1 MKSKIILLQYCI
13 NNGSTFEGRLKST
26 EFLTGYKYKAPIL
39 LKENT
44 KWVYFPTNSSR
55 LKTCSWLNLANI
67 KSFYRVDN
75 GVRVIFT
82 NNVSIILNVSYFIFN
97 NQINHLDTLV
107 HSYILGIRNKNL
119 TSILLTIT
127 NISSAY
133 ALIVLSILLL
143 IIIKEKKIP
152 LLISLNLI
160 CSYALNAFAKVIFTR
175 PRPIGINLIEESG
188 FSYPSGHSMIS
199 MAYYGFIAYLIYK
212 RQKNK
217 LIKTIIIVALLLT
230 ILLVGFSRIYLGVHY
245 LSDVIGGFL
254 LSTVYLIIYIKNI
267 NLENK

>member
-1 MKSKIILLQYCI
+1 MKKTLNYIKENKKKIILITSAVL
-13 NNGSTFEGRLKST
+13 
-26 EFLTGYKYKAPIL
+26 
-39 LKENT
+39 
-44 KWVYFPTNSSR
+44 
-55 LKTCSWLNLANI
+55 
-67 KSFYRVDN
+67 
-75 GVRVIFT
+75 FT
-82 NNVSIILNVSYFIFN
+82 IITYFIFN

-152 LLISLNLI
+152 LLITLNLI

-188 FSYPSGHSMIS
+188 FSYPSGHSMVS

-212 RQKNK
+212 KQTNK
-217 LIKTIIIVALLLT
+217 LIKTIIIVSLLLT

-254 LSTVYLIIYIKNI
+254 LSIVYLMIFIKYSKI
-267 NLENK
+267 EKK

>member
-1 MKSKIILLQYCI
+1 MKKTFNYIKENKKKIILI
-13 NNGSTFEGRLKST
+13 TS
-26 EFLTGYKYKAPIL
+26 AIL
-39 LKENT
+39 
-44 KWVYFPTNSSR
+44 
-55 LKTCSWLNLANI
+55 
-67 KSFYRVDN
+67 
-75 GVRVIFT
+75 FT
-82 NNVSIILNVSYFIFN
+82 IITYFIFSDKIN
-97 NQINHLDTLV
+97 NLDTLV

-152 LLISLNLI
+152 LLITLNLI

-188 FSYPSGHSMIS
+188 FSYPSGHSMVS

-217 LIKTIIIVALLLT
+217 LIKTIIIVSLLLT

-254 LSTVYLIIYIKNI
+254 LSIVYLIIFIKYSKI
-267 NLENK
+267 EKKWLYENNWYYCWI

>member
-1 MKSKIILLQYCI
+1 MKKTLNYIKENKKKIILITSAVL
-13 NNGSTFEGRLKST
+13 
-26 EFLTGYKYKAPIL
+26 
-39 LKENT
+39 
-44 KWVYFPTNSSR
+44 
-55 LKTCSWLNLANI
+55 
-67 KSFYRVDN
+67 
-75 GVRVIFT
+75 FT
-82 NNVSIILNVSYFIFN
+82 IITYFIFS

-152 LLISLNLI
+152 LLITLNLI
-160 CSYALNAFAKVIFTR
+160 CSYALNAFAKEIFTR
-175 PRPIGINLIEESG
+175 PRPTGINLIEESG
-188 FSYPSGHSMIS
+188 FSYPSGHSMVS

-212 RQKNK
+212 KQTNK
-217 LIKTIIIVALLLT
+217 LIKTIIIVSLLLT

-254 LSTVYLIIYIKNI
+254 LSIVYLMIFIKYSKI
-267 NLENK
+267 EKKWLYENNWYYCRI

>member
-1 MKSKIILLQYCI
+1 MKKTFNYIKENKKKIILI
-13 NNGSTFEGRLKST
+13 TS
-26 EFLTGYKYKAPIL
+26 AIL
-39 LKENT
+39 
-44 KWVYFPTNSSR
+44 
-55 LKTCSWLNLANI
+55 
-67 KSFYRVDN
+67 
-75 GVRVIFT
+75 FT
-82 NNVSIILNVSYFIFN
+82 IITYFIFSDKIN
-97 NQINHLDTLV
+97 NLDTLV

-152 LLISLNLI
+152 LLITLNLI

-175 PRPIGINLIEESG
+175 PRPTGINLIEESG
-188 FSYPSGHSMIS
+188 FSYPSGHSMVS

-217 LIKTIIIVALLLT
+217 LIKTIIIVSLLLT

-254 LSTVYLIIYIKNI
+254 LSIVYLMIFIKYSKI
-267 NLENK
+267 EKK

>member
-1 MKSKIILLQYCI
+1 MKKTFNYIKENKKKIILITSAVL
-13 NNGSTFEGRLKST
+13 
-26 EFLTGYKYKAPIL
+26 
-39 LKENT
+39 
-44 KWVYFPTNSSR
+44 
-55 LKTCSWLNLANI
+55 
-67 KSFYRVDN
+67 
-75 GVRVIFT
+75 FT
-82 NNVSIILNVSYFIFN
+82 IITYFIFS

-152 LLISLNLI
+152 LLITLNLI
-160 CSYALNAFAKVIFTR
+160 CSYTLNAFAKVIFTR
-175 PRPIGINLIEESG
+175 PRPVGINLIEEAG
-188 FSYPSGHSMIS
+188 FSYPSGHSMVS

-212 RQKNK
+212 KQTNK
-217 LIKTIIIVALLLT
+217 LIKTIIIISLLLT

-254 LSTVYLIIYIKNI
+254 LSIIYLMIFIKYSKI
-267 NLENK
+267 EKKWFHENNWYYRRI

>member
-1 MKSKIILLQYCI
+1 MKKTFNYIKENKKKIILITSAVL
-13 NNGSTFEGRLKST
+13 
-26 EFLTGYKYKAPIL
+26 
-39 LKENT
+39 
-44 KWVYFPTNSSR
+44 
-55 LKTCSWLNLANI
+55 
-67 KSFYRVDN
+67 
-75 GVRVIFT
+75 FT
-82 NNVSIILNVSYFIFN
+82 IITYFIFN

-152 LLISLNLI
+152 LLITLNLI

-188 FSYPSGHSMIS
+188 FSYPSGHSMVS

-212 RQKNK
+212 KQTNK
-217 LIKTIIIVALLLT
+217 LIKTIIIVSLLLT

-254 LSTVYLIIYIKNI
+254 LSIIYLTIYIKNI
-267 NLENK
+267 NLENN

>member
-1 MKSKIILLQYCI
+1 MKKTFNYIKENKKKIILITSAVL
-13 NNGSTFEGRLKST
+13 
-26 EFLTGYKYKAPIL
+26 
-39 LKENT
+39 
-44 KWVYFPTNSSR
+44 
-55 LKTCSWLNLANI
+55 
-67 KSFYRVDN
+67 
-75 GVRVIFT
+75 FT
-82 NNVSIILNVSYFIFN
+82 IITYFIFN
-97 NQINHLDTLV
+97 NQINNLDTLV

-152 LLISLNLI
+152 LLITLNLI

-188 FSYPSGHSMIS
+188 FSYPSGHSMVS

-212 RQKNK
+212 KQTNK
-217 LIKTIIIVALLLT
+217 LVKTIIIVALLLT

-254 LSTVYLIIYIKNI
+254 LSIIYLMIFIKYSKI
-267 NLENK
+267 EKK

>member
-1 MKSKIILLQYCI
+1 MKKTFNYIKENKKKIILITSAVLFTI
-13 NNGSTFEGRLKST
+13 ITF
-26 EFLTGYKYKAPIL
+26 
-39 LKENT
+39 
-44 KWVYFPTNSSR
+44 
-55 LKTCSWLNLANI
+55 
-67 KSFYRVDN
+67 
-75 GVRVIFT
+75 
-82 NNVSIILNVSYFIFN
+82 FIFN

-152 LLISLNLI
+152 LLITLNLI

-188 FSYPSGHSMIS
+188 FSYPSGHSMVS

-212 RQKNK
+212 KQKNK
-217 LIKTIIIVALLLT
+217 LIKTIIIISLLLT

-254 LSTVYLIIYIKNI
+254 LSIVYLMIFIKYSKI
-267 NLENK
+267 EKKWLQENNGYYGRI